1 MAQILVRKDTILKE
15 WTLNG
20 TGSHKRNNNEK
31 FEKINHLLWEWYKK
45 ARGAKIPVDGPL
57 LKEEARLIAEQLSET
72 SFKVEAKA

>member
-1 MAQILVRKDTILKE
+1 MAQILVRKDTVLKE
-15 WTLNG
+15 WTSNG